1 MPHLYTFHFDIVT
14 EYVSINEQQPKST
27 PDDIRPTFT
36 ERGYHVDCYIDYEF
50 YNSGRCHVYSLPF
63 HTKRIC
69 HIMHSFAGGMFTN
82 VRVLLKP
89 VEFYE
94 QANLDTQVLSNI
106 RRVHF
111 EEPTPAAFLL
121 PIISNLIEY
130 YSNELHDKH
139 DPPSPLCFILSPTRE
154 LALQTEREA
163 RKFAYQT
170 AVILYRFCCW
180 CGRDMFD
187 ICHRLREG
195 CHILS
200 APTGRLK
207 DMLEK
212 HRISLTKVKYFVLD
226 QTNQMLDKS
235 FEPDICKLEAL
246 GLPSKYERFTFMFSA
261 TFSDEVRILAQHFI
275 RSNYIFLV
283 VGKPDATNEDIAQT
297 IEEVPNAFKK
307 DHLFQ
312 LLEQNLKSER
322 CLIFVETN

>member
-1 MPHLYTFHFDIVT
+1 
-14 EYVSINEQQPKST
+14 K
-27 PDDIRPTFT
+27 
-36 ERGYHVDCYIDYEF
+36 
-50 YNSGRCHVYSLPF
+50 
-63 HTKRIC
+63 
-69 HIMHSFAGGMFTN
+69 A
-82 VRVLLKP
+82 KP
-89 VEFYE
+89 IEFYE

-139 DPPSPLCFILSPTRE
+139 NPPSSLCLILSPTRE

-170 AVILYRFCCW
+170 AVILYTFCCW
-180 CGRDMFD
+180 CGHDMFD

-226 QTNQMLDKS
+226 QTNQSEK
-235 FEPDICKLEAL
+235 KLL
-246 GLPSKYERFTFMFSA
+246 LFS
-261 TFSDEVRILAQHFI
+261 SISLLAQHFI
-275 RSNYIFLV
+275 RGNYIFLV
-283 VGKPDATNEDIAQT
+283 VGKHDAPNEDIAQT
-297 IEEVPNAFKK
+297 IEEVSNAFKK
-307 DHLFQ
+307 DRLFQ
-312 LLEQNLKSER
+312 LLEQNLSMKKIFISKFRFFCLESER

>member
-63 HTKRIC
+63 HTKRMC
-69 HIMHSFAGGMFTN
+69 HIMHSFAGGMFIN
-82 VRVLLKP
+82 VRVLRMKDD
-89 VEFYE
+89 FYPFKHKFSA
-94 QANLDTQVLSNI
+94 QISRSFPLLSRLMVSN
-106 RRVHF
+106 
-111 EEPTPAAFLL
+111 AAFLL

-139 DPPSPLCFILSPTRE
+139 DPPSPLCLILSPTRE

-180 CGRDMFD
+180 CGHDMFD

-226 QTNQMLDKS
+226 QTNQSEK
-235 FEPDICKLEAL
+235 KLL
-246 GLPSKYERFTFMFSA
+246 LFS
-261 TFSDEVRILAQHFI
+261 SISLLAQHFI

-297 IEEVPNAFKK
+297 IEEVPNAFEK

>member
-82 VRVLLKP
+82 VRVLRMKDD
-89 VEFYE
+89 FYPFE
-94 QANLDTQVLSNI
+94 HKFFAQISRSFRLLSRLMVSN
-106 RRVHF
+106 
-111 EEPTPAAFLL
+111 AAFLL

-139 DPPSPLCFILSPTRE
+139 DPPSPLCLILSPTRE

-170 AVILYRFCCW
+170 AVIL
-180 CGRDMFD
+180 
-187 ICHRLREG
+187 
-195 CHILS
+195 S
-200 APTGRLK
+200 
-207 DMLEK
+207 
-212 HRISLTKVKYFVLD
+212 
-226 QTNQMLDKS
+226 
-235 FEPDICKLEAL
+235 
-246 GLPSKYERFTFMFSA
+246 
-261 TFSDEVRILAQHFI
+261 QHFI

>member
-82 VRVLLKP
+82 VRVLRMKDD
-89 VEFYE
+89 FYPFE
-94 QANLDTQVLSNI
+94 HKFFAQISRSFRLLSRLMVSN
-106 RRVHF
+106 
-111 EEPTPAAFLL
+111 AAFLL

-139 DPPSPLCFILSPTRE
+139 DPPSPLCLILSPTRE

-180 CGRDMFD
+180 CGHDMFD

-212 HRISLTKVKYFVLD
+212 HRISLTKVKYFVFD
-226 QTNQMLDKS
+226 QTNQSEK
-235 FEPDICKLEAL
+235 KLL
-246 GLPSKYERFTFMFSA
+246 LFS
-261 TFSDEVRILAQHFI
+261 SISLLAQHFI

>member
-69 HIMHSFAGGMFTN
+69 HIMHSFAGGMFIN
-82 VRVLLKP
+82 VRVLRMKDD
-89 VEFYE
+89 FYPFE
-94 QANLDTQVLSNI
+94 HKFFAQISRSFPLLSRLMVSN
-106 RRVHF
+106 
-111 EEPTPAAFLL
+111 AAFLL

-139 DPPSPLCFILSPTRE
+139 NPPSSLCLILSPTRE

-170 AVILYRFCCW
+170 AVILYTFCCW
-180 CGRDMFD
+180 CGHDMFD

-226 QTNQMLDKS
+226 QTNQSEK
-235 FEPDICKLEAL
+235 KLL
-246 GLPSKYERFTFMFSA
+246 LFS
-261 TFSDEVRILAQHFI
+261 SISLLAQHFI
-275 RSNYIFLV
+275 RGNYIFLV
-283 VGKPDATNEDIAQT
+283 VGKHDAPNEDIAQT
-297 IEEVPNAFKK
+297 IEEVSNAFKK
-307 DHLFQ
+307 DRLFQ